1 MHLQF
6 LGGILSIIYILTN
19 ESMPGYIKIG
29 KTKNSVKQRMLEL
42 DKTPVPL
49 PFQCYYAARVEDHD
63 AAEKMLHEAFAP
75 ARVRERR
82 EFFFMDPYRAKV
94 VLQFIA
100 LEDVTPREDVFADEE
115 AEKALVKATR
125 HSRRFNFEE
134 NGIPLGSIL
143 VSTQNPNMT
152 CEVVDATS
160 VRYEG
165 EIMSVSRAATLA
177 NKANGF
183 TAAQVSGTIYWL
195 FEDETLDS
203 IRSNRE
209 VIDATQD

>member
-1 MHLQF
+1 
-6 LGGILSIIYILTN
+6 LSFIYILTN

-29 KTKNSVKQRMLEL
+29 KTASSVKQRMLEL

-49 PFQCYYAARVEDHD
+49 PFQCYYAARVEDYD

-94 VLQFIA
+94 VLQYIA
-100 LEDVTPREDVFADEE
+100 LEDMTPREDIFADDE
-115 AEKALVKATR
+115 AEKALVKATK
-125 HSRRFNFEE
+125 HSRRYNFAE
-134 NGIPLGSIL
+134 NGIPIGAIL
-143 VSTQNPNMT
+143 VSTQNSKMT
-152 CEVVDATS
+152 CEVVDDTS
-160 VRYEG
+160 VRYED
-165 EIMSVSRAATLA
+165 EIMSVSKAATLA
-177 NKANGF
+177 NRANGF

-195 FEDETLDS
+195 YEDETLNS

-209 VIDATQD
+209 VTDASQD